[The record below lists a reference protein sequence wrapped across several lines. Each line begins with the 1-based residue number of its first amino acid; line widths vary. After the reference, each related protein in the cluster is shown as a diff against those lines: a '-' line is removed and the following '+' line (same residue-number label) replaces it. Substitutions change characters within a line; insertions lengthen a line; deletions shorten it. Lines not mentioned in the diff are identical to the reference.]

1 MINEVDFELADAQ
14 VRAKKMGLRI
24 LTQTVEFPSMPF
36 ASFHKVTVFSLKR
49 ECNALI
55 PVGDDNRTFPVI
67 VNVSHVSRSGDL
79 VFVKGEDLSALGFYG
94 GIYGEALGFWIKD
107 PLTGEREIEFL
118 D

>member
-1 MINEVDFELADAQ
+1 MARINA
-14 VRAKKMGLRI
+14 
-24 LTQTVEFPSMPF
+24 P
-36 ASFHKVTVFSLKR
+36 
-49 ECNALI
+49 I
-55 PVGDDNRTFPVI
+55 PVKRKARLLNNGCYALRPDFKKRTFPVI

-79 VFVKGEDLSALGFYG
+79 VFVKGEDLSELGFYG